1 MLTVYRNMFR
11 IRDLRNKIFFTLFIF
26 LIYRLGTAIPVP
38 GVDLDAVEEFAA
50 LGEQAGIMG
59 LLNLFSGGALEA
71 YKLRSVE
78 TGKLQRYTLA
88 LDIYIYIYI
97 CIEREREMHTSLSLS
112 LSLYLSIYIYFF
124 IQTQDSSNDKLY

>member
-11 IRDLRNKIFFTLFIF
+11 IRDLRNKIFFTLLIF

-38 GVDLDAVEEFAA
+38 GVDLSAVEQFAA

-71 YKLRSVE
+71 FSVFTLGIMPYITSSIIMQLLAVVIPRLQKLQEEGE
-78 TGKLQRYTLA
+78 TGRKVV
-88 LDIYIYIYI
+88 
-97 CIEREREMHTSLSLS
+97 
-112 LSLYLSIYIYFF
+112 
-124 IQTQDSSNDKLY
+124 TQ